1 MTQQE
6 NDMYTDV
13 ALIKRDIQQI
23 EKIVSKVD
31 GALDQMTEISKILAV
46 QEKILENTEKRMD
59 AIEEK
64 FIKNSESELEYK
76 KELTQHLEDLK
87 EQSQVERERRH
98 KEVMASIE
106 KMSVSLNAKLES
118 QDKRISTLENWRWY
132 AGGAVAVILL
142 FINNIPWPKI
152 FGGG

>member
-6 NDMYTDV
+6 TDMYTDV

-23 EKIVSKVD
+23 EKVVNKVD
-31 GALDQMTEISKILAV
+31 GALDQMTEIAKILAV

-59 AIEEK
+59 AIEDK
-64 FIKNSESELEYK
+64 FIKYSESELEYK
-76 KELTQHLEDLK
+76 KELNQHLEDLK
-87 EQSQVERERRH
+87 EQSQVDRERRH

-106 KMSVSLNAKLES
+106 KMSIALNEKLES

-142 FINNIPWPKI
+142 VANQIPWPKL

>member
-23 EKIVSKVD
+23 EKIVNKVD

-46 QEKILENTEKRMD
+46 QEKILENNEKRMD
-59 AIEEK
+59 AIEDK
-64 FIKNSESELEYK
+64 FVKYSESELEHK
-76 KELTQHLEDLK
+76 KELNQHLEDIK
-87 EQSQVERERRH
+87 EQSQIERERRH

-106 KMSVSLNAKLES
+106 KMSNSLNAKLET
-118 QDKRISTLENWRWY
+118 QDKRISALENWRWY
-132 AGGAVAVILL
+132 IAGGIGV
-142 FINNIPWPKI
+142 FIFIAKFIPWPNF
-152 FGGG
+152 FGS

>member
-106 KMSVSLNAKLES
+106 KMSTALNAKLES